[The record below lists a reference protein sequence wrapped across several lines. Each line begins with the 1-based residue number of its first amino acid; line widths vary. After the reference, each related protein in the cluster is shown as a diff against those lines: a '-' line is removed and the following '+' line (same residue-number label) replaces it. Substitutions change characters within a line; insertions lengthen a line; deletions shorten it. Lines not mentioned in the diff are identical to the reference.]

1 MCSIIYQIKL
11 FTSERRVTM
20 QLGFILVLII
30 SIIVAIFAI
39 QNGALVVVDLFFFQ
53 LKTPLAVVMMVCLI
67 IGAIIVLALGAFR
80 QVKKVSESKELKN
93 KIKVFENEKIQ
104 FENSIKT
111 METEIQDLKN
121 NNDLLTSNVTAL
133 QEKNNEQAEKIA
145 NLSEELKDKDNE
157 SAIHK
162 VVVEGAGSELNDEES
177 KANN

>member
-1 MCSIIYQIKL
+1 
-11 FTSERRVTM
+11 M

-104 FENSIKT
+104 YENSIKM
-111 METEIQDLKN
+111 METEIQTLKN
-121 NNDLLTSNVTAL
+121 NNNALSLKVSEL
-133 QEKNNEQAEKIA
+133 QEKNNLQADKIS
-145 NLSEELKDKDNE
+145 NLSVKLKDNE
-157 SAIHK
+157 SVIEK
-162 VVVEGAGSELNDEES
+162 VVVEGTGSELNDEKS
-177 KANN
+177 KANS

>member
-1 MCSIIYQIKL
+1 
-11 FTSERRVTM
+11 M

-93 KIKVFENEKIQ
+93 KIKIFENEKTT
-104 FENSIKT
+104 FENNAK
-111 METEIQDLKN
+111 MLNTEIQTLKN
-121 NNDLLTSNVTAL
+121 NNNALSLKISEL
-133 QEKNNEQAEKIA
+133 QEKNDEQAGMIA
-145 NLSEELKDKDNE
+145 NLSERLKDNE
-157 SAIHK
+157 SGIEK
-162 VVVEGAGSELNDEES
+162 VVVEGAGSELNDEKS
-177 KANN
+177 KANS